1 MNYKSNI
8 NRDPK
13 DMELKDFDTKWFV
26 GVSFNNFHCNLMK
39 GFKINRPIKILSNN
53 SSLKVNKTPKIKSK
67 CDCY

>member
-26 GVSFNNFHCNLMK
+26 GVSFNNFTHPILK
-39 GFKINRPIKILSNN
+39 GVKIN
-53 SSLKVNKTPKIKSK
+53 
-67 CDCY
+67 